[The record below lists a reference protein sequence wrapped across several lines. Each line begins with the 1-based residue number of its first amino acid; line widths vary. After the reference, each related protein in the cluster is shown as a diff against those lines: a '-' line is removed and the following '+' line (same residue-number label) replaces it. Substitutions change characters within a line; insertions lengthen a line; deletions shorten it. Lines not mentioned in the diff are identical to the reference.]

1 MASIQATTAPTGTGN
16 KRHRRLLRNEAIY
29 GYLFILPWVLGFFI
43 FTAYPMVAGAY
54 YSFTEYEIFDEP
66 RWLGLANYARIFS
79 GEDNLVAVSIGN
91 TLYYVLLA
99 VPATL
104 IAGLALAMLL
114 NQPVRG
120 IALFR
125 TLFYMPSIVPIVAS
139 IAVLMWIFHGQFGI
153 VNLLLKQIGIIGPA
167 WLTDPDWVKG
177 TLVLWSIWNVGGGM
191 IINLAGLQAIPQHLY
206 EAAEI
211 DGANRWQRFW
221 RITIPMLSST
231 LFFNLIIGIIGTF
244 QVFVPALLLGGTSWW
259 TPAGGPLNSL
269 LFYVLYIYQ
278 NGFIF
283 FKMGYASALAW
294 VLFVVVLLLTL
305 LQFWLAGRWVYYE
318 ADVRT

>member
-1 MASIQATTAPTGTGN
+1 MIAPKQTIA
-16 KRHRRLLRNEAIY
+16 KAAPRFLRNEALL
-29 GYLFILPWVLGFFI
+29 GYLFILPWVLGFLI
-43 FTAYPMVAGAY
+43 FTAYPMVAGLY
-54 YSFTEYEIFDEP
+54 YSFTEYHIFDEP
-66 RWLGLANYARIFS
+66 KWVGLANYSRIFS
-79 GEDNLVAVSIGN
+79 GEDELVRVSIYN
-91 TLYYVLLA
+91 TVYYVLLA
-99 VPATL
+99 VPATVVAG
-104 IAGLALAMLL
+104 IALALLL

-125 TLFYMPSIVPIVAS
+125 TIFYMPSIVPIVAS

-153 VNLLLKQIGIIGPA
+153 VNLLLKQIGIVGPA
-167 WLTDPDWVKG
+167 WLTSPAWVKG
-177 TLVLWSIWNVGGGM
+177 TLVIWSVWSVGGGM

-211 DGANRWQRFW
+211 DGANGWQCFW

-231 LFFNLIIGIIGTF
+231 IFFNLIIGIIGSF

-269 LFYVLYIYQ
+269 LFFVLYIYQ

-283 FKMGYASALAW
+283 FKMGYASALAM
-294 VLFVVVLLLTL
+294 VLFVVILSLTL
-305 LQFWLAGRWVYYE
+305 IQFRLAGRWVYYE
-318 ADVRT
+318 ADAK

>member
-1 MASIQATTAPTGTGN
+1 MTNNPSTRFSTFAQLKQG
-16 KRHRRLLRNEAIY
+16 RWLLWKEAFY
-29 GYLFILPWVLGFFI
+29 GYLFVFPWVLGFFI
-43 FTAYPMVAGAY
+43 FTAYPMIAGAY
-54 YSFTEYEIFDEP
+54 YSFTEYEIFDAP
-66 RWLGLANYARIFS
+66 RWVGMANYTRIFS
-79 GEDNLVAVSIGN
+79 GADQLVGVSIRN

-104 IAGLALAMLL
+104 IAGLALALLL

-120 IALFR
+120 IAFFR

-153 VNLLLKQIGIIGPA
+153 VNLLLKQIGISGPA

-177 TLVLWSIWNVGGGM
+177 TLVIWAIWNVGGGM

-211 DGANRWQRFW
+211 DGANGWQRFW

-231 LFFNLIIGIIGTF
+231 IFFNLIIGIIGTF

-269 LFYVLYIYQ
+269 LFYVLYVYQ

-294 VLFVVVLLLTL
+294 VMFIVVLLLTL
-305 LQFWLAGRWVYYE
+305 VQFWLAGRWVYYE
-318 ADVRT
+318 ADVR

>member
-1 MASIQATTAPTGTGN
+1 MTNNPSTRFSTFAQLKQG
-16 KRHRRLLRNEAIY
+16 RWLLWKEAFY
-29 GYLFILPWVLGFFI
+29 GYLFVFPWVLGFFI
-43 FTAYPMVAGAY
+43 FTAYPMIAGAY
-54 YSFTEYEIFDEP
+54 YSFTEYEIFDAP
-66 RWLGLANYARIFS
+66 RWVGMANYTRIFS
-79 GEDNLVAVSIGN
+79 GADELVGVSIRN
-91 TLYYVLLA
+91 TLYYVFLA

-104 IAGLALAMLL
+104 IAGLALALLL
-114 NQPVRG
+114 NQSVRG
-120 IALFR
+120 IAFFR

-153 VNLLLKQIGIIGPA
+153 VNLLLKQIGISGPA

-177 TLVLWSIWNVGGGM
+177 TLVIWAIWNVGGGM

-211 DGANRWQRFW
+211 DGANSWQRFW

-231 LFFNLIIGIIGTF
+231 IFFNLIIGIIGTF

-294 VLFVVVLLLTL
+294 VMFIVVLLLTL
-305 LQFWLAGRWVYYE
+305 VQFWLAGRWVYYE
-318 ADVRT
+318 ADVR